1 MRSIL
6 FCQRSSRLA
15 TRDGSDVKV
24 GFDLSFVK
32 MAIDLT
38 RAPGAP
44 GIAPRWT
51 SSAKSGVGT
60 AISADSRVW
69 FTLSHGILN
78 EVYYP
83 EVDSACTRDLG
94 LIVTGAASYFSEEK
108 RHATS
113 RVSLLAPGVPA
124 FHLRNT
130 ALDGRYEVEKDVLT
144 DPASDVVLQRI
155 RFTPR
160 MGSLADYRLF
170 ALLAPHLNNRGAG
183 NTAWVGHVDGVP
195 VLFAERDGHALAFAC
210 STPWRSRSVGF
221 VGVSDGWQQLRADG
235 WLAEPYERA
244 DSGNVAV
251 TGEIDLAASG
261 GTVVLALGFGAT
273 AADAGRRAVASLSH
287 DFDVVAANYIA
298 GWRQWHFT
306 RTASAAAPDTRPL
319 VDFSTAIMRAH
330 ESKTFPGGVIAS
342 LSVPWGFRK
351 GDDNL
356 GGYHLVWPRDLV
368 ETAGGFLAAGAHDDA
383 ARALQYLQHT
393 QEADGHWGQNMWID
407 GSPYWPGLQMDETA
421 LPILLV
427 DLAGRAG
434 ALTPAERAQYWPM
447 VRRAAGFIVQNGPV
461 SPQDRWEEDPG
472 YSPFTIAAE
481 ISALLVAADEAD
493 RNGEPAAAQFLR
505 DTADTWHASIDDWIY
520 VTGTE
525 LSARCGVDGYYVRV
539 TAPDVA
545 DAASPKDG
553 FVPIKNRP
561 PSSATARAALT
572 VSPDALA
579 LVRFGLRAATDP
591 RITNTVTVIDAVLKA
606 ETPRGPAWYRYNGDG
621 YGEHEDGSAFDGT
634 GIGRPW
640 PLLTGER
647 AHWEL
652 AAGRAGRA
660 AELARVMQ
668 AFAGDSQL
676 LPEQV
681 WDAADQPDRELMAG
695 DATGSARPLVW
706 AHAEYVKLCRSIE
719 DGRVFDQPLQAF
731 ARYVSAAPPTPRTV
745 DWQSCHK
752 IRTMRPGRTLRI
764 KTKTRVVVH
773 AGVNGW
779 SAVQDHDAVDTGLG
793 VWITDLDT
801 RGLVAGSQVDF
812 TFYWPDTGRWEG
824 TDYHVRVED
833 APPAFAAV

>member
-1 MRSIL
+1 MG
-6 FCQRSSRLA
+6 
-15 TRDGSDVKV
+15 TDVT
-24 GFDLSFVK
+24 
-32 MAIDLT
+32 I
-38 RAPGAP
+38 APGWP

-60 AISADSRVW
+60 AISVESRVW

-108 RHATS
+108 RHASS
-113 RVSLLAPGVPA
+113 RVSLLAPSVPA

-144 DPASDVVLQRI
+144 DPASDVVLQRV
-155 RFTPR
+155 RFLPR
-160 MGSLADYRLF
+160 VGTMADYRLF
-170 ALLAPHLNNRGAG
+170 ALLAPHLNNRGTG
-183 NTAWVGHVDGVP
+183 NTAWSGNVDGLP
-195 VLFAERDGHALAFAC
+195 VLFAERNGYALAFAC
-210 STPWRSRSVGF
+210 STPWRAHSAGF
-221 VGVSDGWQQLRADG
+221 VGVSDGWQQLQADG
-235 WLAEPYERA
+235 QLVNQYERA
-244 DSGNVAV
+244 DNGNVAV

-273 AADAGRRAVASLSH
+273 AADAGQRAVASLRR
-287 DFDVVAANYIA
+287 DFDTVAANYIS
-298 GWRQWHFT
+298 GWQQWHST
-306 RTASAAAPDTRPL
+306 RVAPPTTPDTRPL
-319 VDFSTAIMRAH
+319 VDFSAAIMRVH

-342 LSVPWGFRK
+342 LSVPWGFNK
-351 GDDNL
+351 SDDDL

-368 ETAGGFLAAGAHDDA
+368 ETAGGLLAAGANDDA
-383 ARALQYLQHT
+383 VRALRYLRST

-407 GSPYWPGLQMDETA
+407 GSPYWQGLQMDETA

-427 DLAGRAG
+427 DLAVRAG
-434 ALTPAERAQYWPM
+434 ALAPDERAQFWPM
-447 VRRAAGFIVQNGPV
+447 VRRAAGFLVQNGPV

-472 YSPFTIAAE
+472 YSPFTIAAQ
-481 ISALLVAADEAD
+481 ISALLVAAEDAD
-493 RNGEPAAAQFLR
+493 RNGEPAVGQFLR
-505 DTADTWHASIDDWIY
+505 DTADTWHASIDDWMY

-525 LSARCGVDGYYVRV
+525 LSERCGVDGYYVRV
-539 TAPDVA
+539 AAPDVA

-561 PSSATARAALT
+561 PSGATARAALT

-621 YGEHEDGSAFDGT
+621 YGEHEDGGPFDGI

-647 AHWEL
+647 AHLEL
-652 AAGRAGRA
+652 AAGRADRA
-660 AELARVMQ
+660 VALARVMR
-668 AFAGDSQL
+668 AFAGENQL

-681 WDAADQPDRELMAG
+681 WDAADQPDRELFAG
-695 DATGSARPLVW
+695 EATGSARPLVW
-706 AHAEYVKLCRSIE
+706 AHAEYVKLRRSIQ
-719 DGRVFDQPLQAF
+719 DGRVFDQPPQTL
-731 ARYVSAAPPTPRTV
+731 ARYVSTTPPTPRAV

-752 IRTMRPGRTLRI
+752 IRTMRPGRILRI

-773 AGVNGW
+773 TGVNGW
-779 SAVQDHDAVDTGLG
+779 SDVQDVDAVDTGLG
-793 VWITDLDT
+793 LWITDVDT
-801 RGLVAGSQVDF
+801 RALGAGNRVDF
-812 TFYWPDTGRWEG
+812 TLYWPDTGHWEG
-824 TDYHVRVED
+824 TDYQVRIEG
-833 APPAFAAV
+833 AITP